1 MHVDNVTLV
10 DGVKCPRQESN
21 LRPSVPETG
30 ALSAEL
36 RGRRAG
42 NPRQSRLPGASRLA
56 IAAAVASVALVALAG
71 CGSPDKG
78 EPAATGTVTVVV
90 DSGDPLVFTLS
101 TEPQNSLNNA
111 VITVAARDLEGA
123 TPEEVKRGDEVKV
136 WAQVCTQSIP
146 AQCQA
151 TSVEVT
157 GK

>member
-1 MHVDNVTLV
+1 M
-10 DGVKCPRQESN
+10 
-21 LRPSVPETG
+21 
-30 ALSAEL
+30 
-36 RGRRAG
+36 
-42 NPRQSRLPGASRLA
+42 A

-78 EPAATGTVTVVV
+78 EPAATGTVNLVV

-101 TEPQNSLNNA
+101 TEPQSALNNA